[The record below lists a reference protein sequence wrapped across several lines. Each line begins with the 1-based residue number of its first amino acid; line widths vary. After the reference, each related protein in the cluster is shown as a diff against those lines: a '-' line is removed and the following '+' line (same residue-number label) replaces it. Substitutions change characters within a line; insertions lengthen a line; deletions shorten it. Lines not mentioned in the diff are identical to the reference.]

1 MRLGNIKQWSFEFKE
16 LKYFLFK
23 KKVCKICGTKMKK
36 VTSEKY
42 IGMKKF
48 DGIITGPS
56 YDKAYE
62 VTIFYYCPKCDEKY
76 SIVELA
82 KAHEI

>member
-1 MRLGNIKQWSFEFKE
+1 MSNIKEWTFEFKE
-16 LKYFLFK
+16 LKYFFFNR
-23 KKVCKICGTKMKK
+23 KVCKKCGTKMKK

-48 DGIITGPS
+48 KGIVTGLS

-62 VTIFYYCPKCDEKY
+62 VEIFYYCPKCDKKY
-76 SIVELA
+76 SLEELA
-82 KAHEI
+82 E